1 MDTKEF
7 TTLKELLV
15 IDGSRK
21 TIQNKYSKLYATSED
36 YLIMIVAKIGAELY
50 SYSYKPHYSSEKIK
64 IEDLPE
70 FWNNRTLE
78 DAKVYFKENYIKA
91 ILERKLE
98 SLEIKFFND
107 ICDKYGLSKY
117 PTMRVWY
124 YE

>member
-1 MDTKEF
+1 MDNKEF
-7 TTLKELLV
+7 TSLKELSV

-21 TIQNKYSKLYATSED
+21 SIQNKYSKLYATTED
-36 YLIMIVAKIGAELY
+36 YLVMVVAKIGAELY
-50 SYSYKPHYSSEKIK
+50 SYSYKPHYSSEKVK

-78 DAKVYFKENYIKA
+78 DAKVYFKNNYLKP
-91 ILERKLE
+91 ILERELK

-117 PTMRVWY
+117 PSMKVWCY
-124 YE
+124 G